1 MSADY
6 PSPQDNV
13 FRVLIGRLVYDDG
26 EYVLTQEHHGAISVT
41 NSENN
46 FPWGL

>member
-26 EYVLTQEHHGAISVT
+26 EYVLTQEHHGAICQNYHLT
-41 NSENN
+41 LA
-46 FPWGL
+46 GL